1 MRDRQA
7 AVRLLTRAAV
17 FFAAIACLQAQ
28 PFGLG
33 RPAADQEI
41 AALDITVAPDGTGL
55 PPGQGTATDGARIY
69 ERQCR
74 ECHGPE
80 GQGSEETGFVG
91 KPQDLLLEK
100 PKKTV
105 GSYWPYAT
113 TLFDYIR
120 RAMPFKTPGSLSD
133 EQVYAVTA
141 YILSLNGLIEESE
154 TLNGDRLR
162 EVKMPNNGNFI
173 PDPRPDTPASPAE
186 P

>member
-1 MRDRQA
+1 MSSLSFGARPLLCA
-7 AVRLLTRAAV
+7 ALILACAA
-17 FFAAIACLQAQ
+17 ALQAQ
-28 PFGLG
+28 QYGVG
-33 RPAADQEI
+33 RAATQQELS
-41 AALDITVAPDGTGL
+41 ALDITVAPDGAGL
-55 PPGQGTATDGARIY
+55 PPGSGTAAEGAQIY

-80 GQGSEETGFVG
+80 GKGSEQAALVG
-91 KPQDLLLEK
+91 TPQDLHLEK

-141 YILSLNGLIEESE
+141 YILSLNKLIDPEESLDAE
-154 TLNGDRLR
+154 KL
-162 EVKMPNNGNFI
+162 KQIAMPNKDGFVS
-173 PDPRPDTPASPAE
+173 DPRPDIPPAK
-186 P
+186 